1 VELECAMREHM
12 SREVGARRMQRATLR
27 AAADPLRRAARLL
40 VALALSLAFS
50 ACSTTRSRPPASE
63 APAAGPYVVGE
74 GDLLAVRVWK
84 NQELS
89 VEVPVRPDGMIS
101 VPLLN
106 DVRAA
111 GMTTEQ
117 LKTEITGK
125 LTEFITNPDVTVV
138 VLRPD
143 SKRVFVLGEV
153 AHPGPVPLAS
163 NLTVI
168 DVLSAAGGLTP
179 FADDDDIRIIRRG
192 DGGAELEFEFDY
204 GAYVR
209 GRAPGTNLMLQP
221 GDKIVVPK

>member
-1 VELECAMREHM
+1 MEITVKHP
-12 SREVGARRMQRATLR
+12 QRTLGTR
-27 AAADPLRRAARLL
+27 AALAAC
-40 VALALSLAFS
+40 ALALALAGC
-50 ACSTTRSRPPASE
+50 ATQRIETASQE
-63 APAAGPYVVGE
+63 AAPAGPYLIGE
-74 GDLLAVRVWK
+74 GDLIAVRVWK

-106 DVRAA
+106 DVKAA
-111 GMTTEQ
+111 ELTTDQ
-117 LKTEITGK
+117 LKAEITK
-125 LTEFITNPDVTVV
+125 RLSEFITNPDVTVV

-153 AHPGPVPLAS
+153 ARPGPIPLAS

-168 DVLSAAGGLTP
+168 DVLSAAGGFSP

-192 DGGAELEFEFDY
+192 EDGAELEFRFDY

-209 GRAPGTNLMLQP
+209 GRAPGTNIQVQP

>member
-1 VELECAMREHM
+1 MSHRHRTLEK
-12 SREVGARRMQRATLR
+12 R
-27 AAADPLRRAARLL
+27 AALAALAF
-40 VALALSLAFS
+40 ALALAGC
-50 ACSTTRSRPPASE
+50 ATQRIETKPQE
-63 APAAGPYVVGE
+63 APPAGPYLIGE
-74 GDLLAVRVWK
+74 GDLIGVRVWK

-106 DVRAA
+106 DVKAA
-111 GMTTEQ
+111 ELTTDQ
-117 LKTEITGK
+117 LKAEITTR
-125 LTEFITNPDVTVV
+125 LSEFITNPDVTIV

-153 AHPGPVPLAS
+153 ARPGPVPLSS

-168 DVLSAAGGLTP
+168 DVLSAAGGFSP

-192 DGGAELEFEFDY
+192 EGGAELEFTFDY

-209 GRAPGTNLMLQP
+209 GRAPGTNMLLQP